1 MQDGEGRL
9 GQIGRYWLS
18 RRRNSAA
25 WCRTWFDAS
34 TRQTCR
40 ASLGTDDLDEA
51 KLALAAWITA
61 NAQPTRA
68 RPEVAPLETYL
79 VRYLER
85 HAKYLPSAEPARYG
99 LARWSEF
106 FAGALVSEITSQR
119 QREFVDSLRS
129 EGLSDGYIRRIL
141 AVGQAAL
148 NRAYREGEITS
159 VPRILLS
166 LAPEAEPR
174 ERLLTIDE
182 AKALFTAATEP
193 HQILYLMLAFATAA
207 RPTAILELTTF
218 QVDCDAR
225 LIRFNPAGRVQNKKR
240 RPILPICDA
249 LLPWLRGLPAGPVVQ
264 YRGKPLAGTKML
276 FRHLTNRVAHKIR
289 HEAAS
294 AASTHRRA
302 SHRSEAWRVI
312 EEGRRR
318 SAEIMEVTA
327 YTIRHTVAA
336 EMRKRG
342 VPVWEVAGFLGHS
355 SGYKT
360 TERYAKFGPD
370 HLAGAVKAI
379 DGYFMDLGLAAP
391 LSPATHPL
399 RVSIVLVPP
408 RMGPYLTE
416 KMVEPTG
423 IEPVTSTMPL

>member
-1 MQDGEGRL
+1 MRDGKGRL
-9 GQIGRYWLS
+9 RQIGRYWLS

-40 ASLGTDDLDEA
+40 ASLGTEDLDEA

-61 NAQPTRA
+61 NAKPERT
-68 RPEVAPLETYL
+68 RPEDAPLETYL
-79 VRYLER
+79 VRYLEQ
-85 HAKYLPSAEPARYG
+85 HAKYLASAEPTRYG
-99 LARWSEF
+99 LVRWSEF
-106 FAGALVSEITSQR
+106 FAGALVSEITPQR

-129 EGLSDGYIRRIL
+129 RGLSEGYIRRIL

-166 LAPEAEPR
+166 LAPEGEPR

-182 AKALFTAATEP
+182 ARALFAAATER
-193 HQILYLMLAFATAA
+193 HQMLYLMLAFATAA
-207 RPTAILELTTF
+207 RPTAILELTAF

-225 LIRFNPAGRVQNKKR
+225 LIRLNPAGRAQNKKR
-240 RPILPICDA
+240 RPTLPICDA
-249 LLPWLRGLPAGPVVQ
+249 LLPWLHGLPAGPVVQ
-264 YRGKPLAGTKML
+264 YRGRALAGTKML
-276 FRHLTNRVAHKIR
+276 FRHLTNRVSRKIR
-289 HEAAS
+289 HKAA
-294 AASTHRRA
+294 AAARTHRRA
-302 SHRSEAWRVI
+302 NRRTEAWGAI
-312 EEGRRR
+312 EEARRR
-318 SAEIMEVTA
+318 STEIMEVTA
-327 YTIRHTVAA
+327 YTIRHTIAA

-370 HLAGAVKAI
+370 HLAGAVRAI
-379 DGYFMDLGLAAP
+379 DGYFADLGLAVLP
-391 LSPATHPL
+391 PPATHPL
-399 RVSIVLVPP
+399 RVSSVLVPP
-408 RMGPYLTE
+408 RMGPYPIG

>member
-1 MQDGEGRL
+1 MQNREGRL

-25 WCRTWFDAS
+25 WCRTWFDAA

-40 ASLGTDDLDEA
+40 ASLGTEDLDEA
-51 KLALAAWITA
+51 KLALAAWITSSI
-61 NAQPTRA
+61 QPDQS
-68 RPEVAPLETYL
+68 RPEDAPLETYL

-99 LARWSEF
+99 LVRWSEF
-106 FAGALVSEITSQR
+106 FAGALVSEITPER
-119 QREFVDSLRS
+119 QREFVDSLRGG
-129 EGLSDGYIRRIL
+129 GLSDGYIRRIL

-148 NRAYREGEITS
+148 NRAHREGEITS

-174 ERLLTIDE
+174 ERLLAIDE
-182 AKALFTAATEP
+182 ARALFAAATAP
-193 HQILYLMLAFATAA
+193 HQMLYLMLAFATAA
-207 RPTAILELTTF
+207 RPAAILELTTF

-225 LIRFNPAGRVQNKKR
+225 LIRFNPAGRAQNKKR
-240 RPILPICDA
+240 RPTLPICDA

-264 YRGKPLAGTKML
+264 YRERPLAGTKML
-276 FRHLTNRVAHKIR
+276 FRHLTSRVSRKVR
-289 HEAAS
+289 DQAA
-294 AASTHRRA
+294 AV
-302 SHRSEAWRVI
+302 VI

-370 HLAGAVKAI
+370 HLAGAVRAI
-379 DGYFMDLGLAAP
+379 DSYFADLGLAALP
-391 LSPATHPL
+391 PPVTHPL
-399 RVSIVLVPP
+399 RVSSVLVPP
-408 RMGPYLTE
+408 RMGPYLVG
-416 KMVEPTG
+416 KVVEPTG